1 MPFIKML
8 ESEPQFD
15 EEDFDE
21 INRDVSPVEDL
32 IYNQMPPSDSGGT
45 SE

>member
-21 INRDVSPVEDL
+21 INNEANPIED
-32 IYNQMPPSDSGGT
+32 
-45 SE
+45 